1 MKKLGALLTAGLLL
15 LATGCSEKSIYDN
28 GMVTVDL
35 WKDCYI
41 TEDYS
46 YNTTTMLL
54 MTGLQDEEPQGI
66 MSLQIETESDDVD
79 VMTAQE
85 LYDKETE
92 SLDSTGYTEISSE
105 SIEGAEWA
113 LTSGDIPMSEMY
125 YIYAP
130 DSNTILI
137 FRALLNTSYYTEH
150 REDLLNFLDRVDVYG
165 SRVLVAGEQIQ
176 EYYEQQANSTP
187 ESAASESSSNAE
199 G

>member
-1 MKKLGALLTAGLLL
+1 MKKLGALLTVGLLL
-15 LATGCSEKSIYDN
+15 FATGCSEKSIYDN

-105 SIEGAEWA
+105 SIEGAEWT

-137 FRALLNTSYYTEH
+137 FRALLNTSYYNEH
-150 REDLLNFLDRVDVYG
+150 REDLLNFLDRVDIYG